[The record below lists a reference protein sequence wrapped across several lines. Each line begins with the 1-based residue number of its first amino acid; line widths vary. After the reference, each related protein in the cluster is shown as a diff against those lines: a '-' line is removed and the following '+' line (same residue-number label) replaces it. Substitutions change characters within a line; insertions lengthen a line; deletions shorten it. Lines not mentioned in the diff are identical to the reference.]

1 MFCCLGPVRKRS
13 TCHKF
18 SEYEVNVL
26 ETTFI
31 GGLKYPPVGDRLRMA
46 GHLGL
51 PERKIYVWFQNRRAA
66 EKRKVKQ
73 GDR

>member
-1 MFCCLGPVRKRS
+1 
-13 TCHKF
+13 
-18 SEYEVNVL
+18 VL

-31 GGLKYPPVGDRLRMA
+31 AGLKYPPVGDRLRMA

-51 PERKIYVWFQNRRAA
+51 PERKIYVWFQNHRAA

-73 GDR
+73 GDC